1 MFNGLPE
8 CAKGCM
14 DGVVPGATAW
24 PPRQSERR
32 QLPKIRVPQSN
43 WYFDPVP
50 VVMFTTDGS
59 GTNQRLVHLM
69 LACGTAR
76 EAARRSAFAR
86 PIRGRTDGWSTF
98 SVQDTWKKSNS
109 QGKKSKGSF
118 GGCCQRFGVLRVTVV
133 TTQR

>member
-50 VVMFTTDGS
+50 VVMFTTDGVGQTRDLCIS
-59 GTNQRLVHLM
+59 CWHAEQH
-69 LACGTAR
+69 
-76 EAARRSAFAR
+76 ARRPGGQLLHDPFGDGRMDGAHFLCKT
-86 PIRGRTDGWSTF
+86 RGR
-98 SVQDTWKKSNS
+98 S
-109 QGKKSKGSF
+109 QTLKARNRRVLR
-118 GGCCQRFGVLRVTVV
+118 GCCQRFGVLRVTVV